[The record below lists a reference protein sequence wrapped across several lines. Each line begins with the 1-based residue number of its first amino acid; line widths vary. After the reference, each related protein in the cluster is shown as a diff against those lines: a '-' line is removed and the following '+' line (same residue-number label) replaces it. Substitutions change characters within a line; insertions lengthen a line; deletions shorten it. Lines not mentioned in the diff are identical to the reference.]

1 MFLSRVG
8 EQLLGVFNPNP
19 ACMFCCNAKTALVS
33 VQDFCLVSLAL
44 PTQLYICSGQA
55 LHCLLGGPQRPLL
68 LTLSLPLPPRGQAAE
83 VCCWVWGIGAESQA
97 ILCSPNLTQ
106 EFPEIRRQLTETW
119 ALRHTAKV
127 IRGRKEGR
135 RRKKCED
142 GHVQEQKE
150 LLRR

>member
-1 MFLSRVG
+1 MGYSIPTLH
-8 EQLLGVFNPNP
+8 
-19 ACMFCCNAKTALVS
+19 ACFAATQKLPSFWSKIFVS
-33 VQDFCLVSLAL
+33 YRL
-44 PTQLYICSGQA
+44 PCQLYICSGQA

-142 GHVQEQKE
+142 GRVQEQKE

>member
-44 PTQLYICSGQA
+44 PTVHLQRASIA
-55 LHCLLGGPQRPLL
+55 LLARGSAATAPPHPL
-68 LTLSLPLPPRGQAAE
+68 SNSSPRGQAAE
-83 VCCWVWGIGAESQA
+83 VCCWVWGIGAESKA

-142 GHVQEQKE
+142 GRVQEQKE